1 VDALLE
7 IYTAPRFF
15 LIPVLS
21 SLISIA
27 AFALFAIPMT
37 WLAVREPAWLR
48 PRRLQ
53 KKRADPVKII
63 GPSVRRWLANNAL
76 LTALLVVSWP
86 LLRLSGLHSGP
97 LPSPLVVLGQLLLFI
112 VIDDFLYYWMHRLMH
127 TTWMYRRIHIV
138 HHRHRTPL
146 AISGH
151 YMHPVEFLAT
161 AGLMMLGPAL
171 VGSHVLT
178 LYLWVIMRQW
188 EAAEG
193 HSGYRLPLTA
203 ALPFSD
209 GAAHHDAHHASFRG
223 NYAGFLPH
231 IDRLLG
237 TLVPGYDEEKEA
249 RVVESQ

>member
-1 VDALLE
+1 MDALLE

-53 KKRADPVKII
+53 KRRADPATII
-63 GPSVRRWLANNAL
+63 GPSVRRWLANNAI
-76 LTALLVVSWP
+76 LTVLLVVTWP
-86 LLRLSGLHSGP
+86 LLRLSGLHTGP
-97 LPSPLVVLGQLLLFI
+97 LPSPQVILGQLLLFI
-112 VIDDFLYYWMHRLMH
+112 LLDDALYYGLHRLMH
-127 TTWMYRRIHIV
+127 TTWMYRRVHIV

-161 AGLMMLGPAL
+161 AGLMMLGPTLA
-171 VGSHVLT
+171 GSHVVT
-178 LYLWVIMRQW
+178 LYLWVVIRQW

-193 HSGYRLPLTA
+193 HCGYRLPLTA

-209 GAAHHDAHHASFRG
+209 GAAHHDAHHAFFRG

-237 TLVPGYDEEKEA
+237 TFVRGDDEAEDA
-249 RVVESQ
+249 RVVDSR

>member
-1 VDALLE
+1 VGDLLA
-7 IYTAPRFF
+7 IYADPLFL

-21 SLISIA
+21 SLISVA
-27 AFALFAIPMT
+27 AFALFAFPMT

-53 KKRADPVKII
+53 ERRADPAKII

-76 LTALLVVSWP
+76 LTVLLLATWP
-86 LLRLSGLHSGP
+86 LLRLSGIHTGP
-97 LPSPLVVLGQLLLFI
+97 LPGAPVIVGQLLLFI
-112 VIDDFLYYWMHRLMH
+112 VLDDFLYYWMHRLMH
-127 TTWMYRRIHIV
+127 RPWLYRRVHIV

-151 YMHPVEFLAT
+151 YMHPVEFLST
-161 AGLMMLGPAL
+161 AGLMMLGPVL
-171 VGSHVLT
+171 LGSHVIT
-178 LYLWVIMRQW
+178 LYLWVIIRQW

-193 HSGYRLPLTA
+193 HCGYRLPLTA

-209 GAAHHDAHHASFRG
+209 GAAHHDAHHAFFRG

-231 IDRLLG
+231 LDRLLG
-237 TLVPGYDEEKEA
+237 TLTPGYDETKPTA
-249 RVVESQ
+249 VVES

>member
-1 VDALLE
+1 MSPLSVYAEPLFL
-7 IYTAPRFF
+7 

-27 AFALFAIPMT
+27 AFALFAIPLT
-37 WLAVREPAWLR
+37 WLAVREPEWLR

-53 KKRADPVKII
+53 KRRPDPRKII

-76 LTALLVVSWP
+76 LTLLLVVTWP
-86 LLRLSGLHSGP
+86 LLRLSGLHTGP
-97 LPSPLVVLGQLLLFI
+97 LPHPLVIVGQLLLFI
-112 VIDDFLYYWMHRLMH
+112 VLDDFLYYWMHRLMH
-127 TTWMYRRIHIV
+127 TGWMYRRIHIV

-151 YMHPVEFLAT
+151 YMHPVEFLST
-161 AGLMMLGPAL
+161 ASLMMLGPAL
-171 VGSHVLT
+171 LGSHVVV
-178 LYLWVIMRQW
+178 LYLWVILRQW

-193 HSGYRLPLTA
+193 HCGYRLPLTA

-209 GAAHHDAHHASFRG
+209 GAAHHDAHHAFFRG

-231 IDRLLG
+231 TDRLLG
-237 TLVPGYDEEKEA
+237 TLVPGYGEEKPA
-249 RVVESQ
+249 RVVESR